1 MDDLSSLHSW
11 LDTLSAHPIFA
22 IPQQQQQRH
31 HRRSSGQVPP
41 SPNASSIH
49 GHAHHGGGGGGGGG
63 GSTSRYADDDDDD
76 DDVSLDASTVFGGI
90 GNGNGNGEEA
100 DTGRARAVCCIARK
114 TELCVAVGRKIR
126 ILNLASYKAKLEG
139 ANGAASASA
148 STSFAGG
155 AVGAGPAQTSA
166 SFKVGSRR
174 GKRGEAALVELIMHC
189 LSSRQTLNTPAIDF
203 EILQLVASPS
213 SRFLA
218 VVGRTQLVV
227 LELPRKGWDGL
238 VSSALECRC
247 VLCTRSEQQC
257 WTRGLVQTDPKE
269 RGTPADAV
277 HPSAT

>member
-1 MDDLSSLHSW
+1 M
-11 LDTLSAHPIFA
+11 
-22 IPQQQQQRH
+22 
-31 HRRSSGQVPP
+31 PP

-49 GHAHHGGGGGGGGG
+49 GHAHHGGRGGG

-90 GNGNGNGEEA
+90 GNGNGDGKEA

-114 TELCVAVGRKIR
+114 TELCVAAGRKIR
-126 ILNLASYKAKLEG
+126 ILNVASYKAKLEG
-139 ANGAASASA
+139 VNGAAAASASTA
-148 STSFAGG
+148 M
-155 AVGAGPAQTSA
+155 GAGPAQTSG

-174 GKRGEAALVELIMHC
+174 QRGEAALAELTPIHC

-247 VLCTRSEQQC
+247 VL
-257 WTRGLVQTDPKE
+257 
-269 RGTPADAV
+269 
-277 HPSAT
+277 